1 MAETQRDG
9 MQMKALQSKSVNGLI
24 AINRIAKDRV
34 SDLREMASQLMGAAS
49 DGP

>member
-9 MQMKALQSKSVNGLI
+9 MQMKALQSKSINGLI

-34 SDLREMASQLMGAAS
+34 SDLREMASQLMGAAG

>member
-9 MQMKALQSKSVNGLI
+9 VQMKALQSKSINGLI

-34 SDLREMASQLMGAAS
+34 SDLRQMAS
-49 DGP
+49 

>member
-9 MQMKALQSKSVNGLI
+9 VQMKALHSKSINGLI

-34 SDLREMASQLMGAAS
+34 SDLRQMAS
-49 DGP
+49 